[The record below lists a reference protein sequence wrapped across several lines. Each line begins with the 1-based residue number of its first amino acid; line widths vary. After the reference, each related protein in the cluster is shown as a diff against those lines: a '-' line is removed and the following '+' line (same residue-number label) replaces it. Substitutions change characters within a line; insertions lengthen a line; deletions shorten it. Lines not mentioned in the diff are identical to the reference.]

1 MAAKISPPSAVEV
14 KKEIPNDEIKD
25 FAETAM
31 NELLGWYGYENSSG
45 DRAKVIN
52 LRQVRSQSSTPEHDS
67 AREDSRSPM
76 TASEKEVMDC
86 GWCRRPMAHHSPGS
100 LGTPEGP
107 RYCSE
112 SCFSQSRRAS
122 FKRAKTCDWCRH
134 VRHAVSYVDFQD
146 GASQLQFCSDK
157 CLNQYKMQIFC
168 KETQAHLDMNPHL
181 KDKGAGGSGNLI
193 TPDLWLRN
201 CRSRSASPASKR
213 SRSGSPISV
222 GTPSLSN
229 VVPAPRPVIT
239 LAPPSKL
246 LSNPIGM
253 PSSVRTSMKGLK
265 KRRSA
270 RVQSMNSSN
279 NNLQIIDSNS
289 APSQKPCTL
298 TTGAQDLRLHQM
310 SPIVHH
316 AVPPEQ
322 TRTVLPPQ
330 PPSVLQHH
338 PFLPPPPNLYPLRSP
353 HLPPPFPHLAHLP
366 TDDRPLPFGPP
377 PPPVTI
383 LVPYPI
389 VLPLPIPIPIP
400 IPLSHFA
407 KLSQPAE
414 SSAGASSTADKEQR
428 SPEARDVDSDECPD
442 QPLDFTTARTEVK
455 DPEPEAELPEEQKL
469 PRLKITRL
477 QTKRNVA
484 RELENNR
491 PLRKRKQVIDASNH

>member
-31 NELLGWYGYENSSG
+31 NELLGWYGYENSTV

-67 AREDSRSPM
+67 SREDTRSPM

-181 KDKGAGGSGNLI
+181 KEKGASSSSGSLI
-193 TPDLWLRN
+193 TPDLWLKN
-201 CRSRSASPASKR
+201 CRSRSASPASDR

-222 GTPSLSN
+222 GTPSVTNLATA
-229 VVPAPRPVIT
+229 VQRPVIT

-246 LSNPIGM
+246 LTHPVPQG
-253 PSSVRTSMKGLK
+253 PSSMRSLSKGMKRKRPIRMHSMGT
-265 KRRSA
+265 
-270 RVQSMNSSN
+270 N
-279 NNLQIIDSNS
+279 NNSLQMLNNNS
-289 APSQKPCTL
+289 PSSQKPCTM
-298 TTGAQDLRLHQM
+298 TTNAQDLRLHSTTS
-310 SPIVHH
+310 SPEK
-316 AVPPEQ
+316 APPVPVQ
-322 TRTVLPPQ
+322 QCPP
-330 PPSVLQHH
+330 PNSFQHH
-338 PFLPPPPNLYPLRSP
+338 PFLPPPSNLYSLRSP
-353 HLPPPFPHLAHLP
+353 RVLPPFPPLPQPP
-366 TDDRPLPFGPP
+366 TDNRALPFGPP
-377 PPPVTI
+377 PPPVTV

-400 IPLSHFA
+400 IPLSFFA
-407 KLSQPAE
+407 KAYQSTETAPA
-414 SSAGASSTADKEQR
+414 ASRTDDQTDNV
-428 SPEARDVDSDECPD
+428 PTPDVDSDECSE
-442 QPLDFTTARTEVK
+442 QPLDFTKSRTE
-455 DPEPEAELPEEQKL
+455 EPEEPPVTSLDEPKL
-469 PRLKITRL
+469 PKLKITRL
-477 QTKRNVA
+477 QVKRTVTK
-484 RELENNR
+484 ELESNR
-491 PLRKRKQVIDASNH
+491 PLRKRKRVIDASNHH